1 MEKMKKDTQYIINK
15 IKEYSMIPSQSGQ
28 EKVFLDYLK
37 SEFPNHNYSLQEHP
51 DCLFYKYKKPTKWL
65 VIAHTDRIPVPK
77 FKFEIIDKTL
87 IKGQL
92 DNVISVAILRLLVE
106 ENIPV
111 NILFTTEEETL
122 KSCPQIVNIS
132 YGKNY
137 SVLELDI
144 DVATS
149 KDEVIEGSISLRD
162 RDNSAE
168 FDKELVAYMKKIC
181 DRNNIRYITKD
192 GDWLVDELGCTIA
205 GVPSIKGCYVGVPI
219 WEYHSNKEIVN
230 IKCIENAIKLFE
242 CIKKEV
248 PDNECKNIK
257 NFIS

>member
-1 MEKMKKDTQYIINK
+1 MNKDIKFIINK
-15 IKEYSMIPSQSGQ
+15 VKEYSKISSLSGN
-28 EKVFLDYLK
+28 EGKFLEYLK
-37 SEFPNHNYSLQEHP
+37 SDFPTDNHLLEEHP
-51 DCLFYKYKKPTKWL
+51 DCLFYKYKKPSGWL
-65 VIAHTDRIPVPK
+65 ILCHVDRIPVPK
-77 FKFEIIDKTL
+77 FKFEIIDRTL
-87 IKGQL
+87 VKGQL
-92 DNVISVAILRLLVE
+92 DNVISIAILRLLVV

-111 NILFTTEEETL
+111 NILFTTQEETL

-192 GDWLVDELGCTIA
+192 GDWLVDELGCTLA